1 MRKKRYGGTP
11 DKKRTGK
18 STPKADRELSLDA
31 QSWLHDAK
39 TCLNGGQGTVDDDS
53 RLVAALAQLEAAEVP
68 VAVRELTQATGE
80 QSLPLLQYMTTQDEP
95 NLSYAATDALGL
107 VAELEAAA
115 ILGGVHRNSSNKQL
129 RKRAR
134 KSLTRLKSLGLD
146 VDSFLEDTGESF
158 AISHLPSTTPN
169 AWVSTIDGAGNQL
182 VIYSK
187 IVPMEGLYALHA
199 VTNDKLGIVS
209 GTGGR
214 TSKRQLRHFNTHVS
228 SEDEVELLEVDP
240 EYARYLLTVA
250 RKLNTATDT
259 PVPSDYV
266 SLSFLLGDEE
276 IAGNPVDI
284 DSLLSA
290 NGSIGDADDG
300 RKPEAILRENAF
312 ALWSLPH
319 EISHKY
325 VEQIK
330 EIDEGWVITSGDVE
344 EDRIKNLLNSAT
356 DFIFSM
362 EERQLYRAR
371 LANMAYLL
379 HLQDK
384 PDVARDALQV
394 AEMLGDESR
403 EAHLI
408 PFARALVAGSIVA
421 DYDRHCVADE
431 PDNDEDEEEQ
441 QILLLSDDTV
451 KILRSTVV

>member
-1 MRKKRYGGTP
+1 
-11 DKKRTGK
+11 
-18 STPKADRELSLDA
+18 
-31 QSWLHDAK
+31 
-39 TCLNGGQGTVDDDS
+39 
-53 RLVAALAQLEAAEVP
+53 
-68 VAVRELTQATGE
+68 
-80 QSLPLLQYMTTQDEP
+80 
-95 NLSYAATDALGL
+95 
-107 VAELEAAA
+107 
-115 ILGGVHRNSSNKQL
+115 
-129 RKRAR
+129 
-134 KSLTRLKSLGLD
+134 
-146 VDSFLEDTGESF
+146 
-158 AISHLPSTTPN
+158 
-169 AWVSTIDGAGNQL
+169 
-182 VIYSK
+182 
-187 IVPMEGLYALHA
+187 
-199 VTNDKLGIVS
+199 
-209 GTGGR
+209 
-214 TSKRQLRHFNTHVS
+214 VS

-330 EIDEGWVITSGDVE
+330 EIEEGWVITSGDVE